1 MQGQES
7 RLGFSGLI
15 LSLLPLSCSPQP
27 ALAPGILASPFA
39 LPSHLSFLDTKAHT
53 FLSVS
58 LEEREQAAWRQGDDQ
73 GDLGRTLLKGAA

>member
-39 LPSHLSFLDTKAHT
+39 LPSHHTLDCECELPFKSFKVMGLVA
-53 FLSVS
+53 SIIM
-58 LEEREQAAWRQGDDQ
+58 LEAVLCRD
-73 GDLGRTLLKGAA
+73 